1 MNYATD
7 KMVSKVFGFAAAVVM
22 TVAVNGSLLLGVDDM
37 ARRAMPAPD
46 LMASADTPVVQR
58 APAQVTLPAVT
69 IHARKA

>member
-7 KMVSKVFGFAAAVVM
+7 KMMSKVFGFAAAVVM
-22 TVAVNGSLLLGVDDM
+22 TMAVNGSLLLGVDDM

-46 LMASADTPVVQR
+46 LMASADMTMAQR
-58 APAQVTLPAVT
+58 TTTHVTLPAVT